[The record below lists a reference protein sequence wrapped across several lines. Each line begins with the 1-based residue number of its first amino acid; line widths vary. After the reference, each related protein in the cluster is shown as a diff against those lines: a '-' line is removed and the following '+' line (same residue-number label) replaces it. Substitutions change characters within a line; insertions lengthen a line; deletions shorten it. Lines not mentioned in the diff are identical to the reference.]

1 MIIDIQS
8 IFQVGQEPLTAS
20 KTLPSQD
27 SSSIEKIVSSN
38 AITNLNDDYQELCNN
53 TDKLSTS
60 NKPNKVGPPFVCT
73 YCSRQYTERHRYEVH
88 VRFHTG
94 ETPFKCPICNK
105 GFRDNRKLKI
115 HVRRHNS
122 SLAHKCHLCPRS
134 FEGKKGLEKHL
145 IAHENNRCVETK
157 IIKGVDGSIS
167 MALPEEK
174 KRSVNDAVSI
184 DVDINDIIENAGN
197 KEAQITPLLAMMTP
211 EPPPVENDP
220 EEQAT
225 ISLSVDDLMQYAQ
238 PMPRTAVKG
247 HPELEERYA
256 DVTNNKILPVSMEEF
271 ASENLGKTQSGS
283 KEHDASNNPH
293 NDSGE
298 FPDLLDCG
306 SNLASISTQKFNL
319 PSNSTPPQE
328 RIQDDTGLTFAT
340 LSGVKPEYPQSN
352 DLNKESSTSLQSGED
367 STKPKI
373 VIAKKSSAP
382 TPSPVL
388 SQDSVDSTKTIAM
401 NVGMTAPC
409 DNGST
414 ISTTTDQSATQSQ
427 ISLPAGTCI
436 VPAGIS
442 SATVSNV
449 AAQQLSTDGSISVT
463 SQQNVSQSPLTITLQ
478 YKVYSGEKD
487 QHETVAVKRDLA
499 DLINEGPSKFGQ
511 SNIDTDSTQG
521 DATTTV
527 MPTTP
532 STAINEGVSQAPSY
546 DPSNLPP
553 LPVEN
558 NDADLVL
565 KDTMKVKNSS
575 GDTFDVPTVVTGG
588 YCLDTMMCNICDKS
602 FKNDKTLMGHMINH
616 FGIAPKMAKCPICG
630 LTLQKK
636 SYARHLR
643 LHGDIVPE
651 VCRYCKKEFRE
662 KRSLDKHIKA
672 IHSSD
677 RPYNCNHCSEC
688 FKTANEQQRHIQ
700 SHMRDSFAHK
710 CDKCQMTFQKQEE
723 LHTHQR
729 THLDQKTYVCDVC
742 EKAFSSEKNM
752 RAHAVKH
759 QGELPH
765 KCEICSMTFQS
776 RSQLI
781 RHATSH
787 VKGKTEVVS
796 PGASMGAPT
805 ISITQTQFSSN
816 SSAGNIS
823 SSQTQVVSA
832 KINTFL
838 ESFGA
843 ELENELGLDEFD
855 SVEQSQENTI
865 SMNVS
870 EVEIIPSEIESKIVN
885 QIASNT
891 EYTDDATM
899 RLSMD
904 LEDAAAEAAFA
915 FGQHDLPEDI
925 LGGNEA
931 ESDNAIAGGSE
942 DSGAAS
948 GTFGKAEP
956 TKTLQCDICMAKLK
970 NARSYIVHMKKHA
983 GTISLR
989 CRLCPEVFQGNMK
1002 LKRHMRTQHGPDTV
1016 NLNPIVME
1024 EEDEEDSQSSTTS
1037 STASN
1042 AKPVLNLA
1050 PKQSSATIANAVVP
1064 QSPVVVDLP
1073 RLPTGNFKTLY

>member
-1 MIIDIQS
+1 MTSSDEKAHSNEVCSEVPINTEDIS
-8 IFQVGQEPLTAS
+8 TTNRRNKLEAPL
-20 KTLPSQD
+20 
-27 SSSIEKIVSSN
+27 
-38 AITNLNDDYQELCNN
+38 
-53 TDKLSTS
+53 
-60 NKPNKVGPPFVCT
+60 VCT
-73 YCSRQYTERHRYEVH
+73 YCSRQYTDRHRYEVH

-105 GFRDNRKLKI
+105 GFRDNRKMKI

-122 SLAHKCHLCPRS
+122 ALAHKCHLCPRS

-157 IIKGVDGSIS
+157 VIKGVDGRIS
-167 MALPEEK
+167 MALPDEK
-174 KRSVNDAVSI
+174 KRPVDDSMSI
-184 DVDINDIIENAGN
+184 DVDVDNILENSET
-197 KEAQITPLLAMMTP
+197 KDSQITPLLAMMTP
-211 EPPPVENDP
+211 EPPQVDNDP

-238 PMPRTAVKG
+238 PMPRSAVKG
-247 HPELEERYA
+247 QHPELEERYA
-256 DVTNNKILPVSMEEF
+256 EVTSNKILPVSMEEF
-271 ASENLGKTQSGS
+271 VSENLDKTQPSS
-283 KEHDASNNPH
+283 KDHDASNNPH

-306 SNLASISTQKFNL
+306 SNLASISSQNL
-319 PSNSTPPQE
+319 NVPNNSTPPQE

-340 LSGVKPEYPQSN
+340 LSGVKPEYPQGN
-352 DLNKESSTSLQSGED
+352 DLTKQSTSSLQASGEN
-367 STKPKI
+367 TKPNI

-382 TPSPVL
+382 TPSPML
-388 SQDSVDSTKTIAM
+388 TQDSAEPNQNVVMNINMATSSDS
-401 NVGMTAPC
+401 
-409 DNGST
+409 SLT
-414 ISTTTDQSATQSQ
+414 ISPTVDPNATQSQ

-442 SATVSNV
+442 STAVASIAT
-449 AAQQLSTDGSISVT
+449 QQLSTDGTIAVS
-463 SQQNVSQSPLTITLQ
+463 SQPNVAQSPMTITLQ
-478 YKVYSGEKD
+478 YKVYSGETD
-487 QHETVAVKRDLA
+487 QPETVAIKKDLA
-499 DLINEGPSKFGQ
+499 DLINEAPSKL
-511 SNIDTDSTQG
+511 SHSTIETDTSQIEPTASTIIS
-521 DATTTV
+521 TPTTV
-527 MPTTP
+527 
-532 STAINEGVSQAPSY
+532 INAGVSQASSY

-575 GDTFDVPTVVTGG
+575 GDIFDVPTVVTGG

-643 LHGDIVPE
+643 LHGDIIPE

-672 IHSSD
+672 VHSSD

-688 FKTANEQQRHIQ
+688 FRTQKEQEKHIQ

-710 CDKCQMTFQKQEE
+710 CDKCQMSFQKQEE

-729 THLDQKTYVCDVC
+729 THLEQKTFVCDVC

-752 RAHAVKH
+752 RAHAAKH

-787 VKGKTEVVS
+787 VKGKNEVVS
-796 PGASMGAPT
+796 PGASLGAPT
-805 ISITQTQFSSN
+805 ISITQTQFSAN
-816 SSAGNIS
+816 SASGNIS
-823 SSQTQVVSA
+823 SSDTQVVSA

-855 SVEQSQENTI
+855 SIEQSQENTI

-870 EVEIIPSEIESKIVN
+870 GVEIIPTEMDSKIVN
-885 QIASNT
+885 QITNST
-891 EYTDDATM
+891 EYTDDGSM

-904 LEDAAAEAAFA
+904 TIPGSLEDAAAEAARLF
-915 FGQHDLPEDI
+915 DLPEDI

-931 ESDNAIAGGSE
+931 ESDTAIAGGSE
-942 DSGAAS
+942 DSGTAS
-948 GTFGKAEP
+948 GTFGKSEP

-970 NARSYIVHMKKHA
+970 NARSYIVHMKRHA
-983 GTISLR
+983 GTINLR
-989 CRLCPEVFQGNMK
+989 CRLCPEIFQGNMK
-1002 LKRHMRTQHGPDTV
+1002 LKKHMRTVHGPDTV

-1024 EEDEEDSQSSTTS
+1024 EEDEDDSQSSTTS

-1042 AKPVLNLA
+1042 AKTVSNLT
-1050 PKQSSATIANAVVP
+1050 PILPTATSTNTIVP

-1073 RLPTGNFKTLY
+1073 GPPIGKVSEFLYH